1 MPENLKVR
9 RKKPIDNYIGPNQAD
24 PVPNLSVTNQV
35 GR

>member
-9 RKKPIDNYIGPNQAD
+9 KDIDNYIGQNQAD
-24 PVPNLSVTNQV
+24 PVPNLSHNNQV